1 MSFFKRLEGVFF
13 SPRQVFQALAEKS
26 VWVDALVV
34 LLILLALFSYFTSP
48 FSRNDQLQMMKDN
61 AKLKQRMGETRYNEY
76 VAKLESPP
84 SSAMVIRNVV
94 AGPAMSLIGLLF
106 SSLVFM
112 ILGRFISSQGKYV
125 QIISAVIHANFV
137 DKLLGNAV
145 RFLLISA
152 KKSVMQ
158 TSTSLALLFPKM
170 EVTSPAYVVL
180 GQIDFFQLWMFG
192 ILAFGLSSIFKIELK
207 KALFLSYGFW
217 LLKSLIYI
225 ALGIIGLQ
233 YLK

>member
-13 SPRQVFQALAEKS
+13 SPRQVFQALAEKP

-112 ILGRFISSQGKYV
+112 ILGRFVSSQGKYV